1 VDPVTFEVIYSA
13 ILSTAREMSE
23 ALGRSAYSPII
34 REMLDYSCAI
44 FDDRAQ
50 LVAQAE
56 NIPSHLGSM
65 GVALLEL
72 LSEIPP
78 ANMQPGDV
86 YTMNDPYRGG
96 THTPDVHVFIPVF
109 LPDGEMVGFCG
120 SIAHHVDMGGTNP
133 GTEGFANAS
142 IFEEG
147 LRIPPVAL
155 YRAGQPNEALFNVI
169 AANVRE
175 PKTTLGDLR
184 AQIAACRTGE
194 RRLRELCQ
202 KYGASAVR
210 ECMAKCMDYAER
222 RVRSALLEL
231 PDGEGYAEGYLD
243 DSGTDE
249 SPVAIRVRVK
259 VTGSDV
265 LIDFSGTDPQM
276 RGGMNSPYAATRSAA
291 VYAVKCMTDP
301 DTPQNEGCFRPITLV
316 APPGSVVNPRHPAA
330 VSLRHLTVQRVAD
343 TILRAF
349 ASIWPH
355 KAVAGSF
362 VGFSSLAVEATS
374 LRTNTTTVLQDDLGG
389 GMGAAD
395 GHDGIDGVDI
405 HLSNV
410 GILPVEVCEVQY
422 PVRILRTE
430 LIQDSGG
437 AGKFRGGLGIRRDY
451 QFLTDGQVVVAYTEQ
466 ARPEFAPWGIGGGRP
481 GSPARLYRC
490 RRNGEQVPIRKATYV
505 TEQGE
510 VLITCTGGGGG
521 FGDPRQR
528 EWGMVI
534 EDVLDGKVSVSAAR
548 DVYGVPDRLI
558 EEALSRVEI
567 GEGR

>member
-1 VDPVTFEVIYSA
+1 MDPVTFEVIYSA
-13 ILSTAREMSE
+13 LLSTAREMSE
-23 ALGRSAYSPII
+23 SLGRSAYSPII

-44 FDDRAQ
+44 FDAKAQ

-65 GVALLEL
+65 GVALLSL
-72 LSEIPP
+72 LDDFPP
-78 ANMQPGDV
+78 SDMGPGDV
-86 YTMNDPYRGG
+86 YITNDPYRGG

-109 LPDGEMVGFCG
+109 LQDGELIGFCG

-155 YRAGQPNEALFNVI
+155 YKAGQPGDALFRVI
-169 AANVRE
+169 GANVRE

-194 RRLRELCQ
+194 RRLQELCA
-202 KYGASAVR
+202 KYGAGVVR
-210 ECMAKCMDYAER
+210 ECMLESMNYAER
-222 RVRSALLEL
+222 RIRHALEGL
-231 PDGEGYAEGYLD
+231 PDGEACGEGYLD
-243 DSGTDE
+243 DSGADD
-249 SPVAIRVRVK
+249 SPVMIRVRVRK
-259 VTGSDV
+259 TGSDV
-265 LIDFSGTDPQM
+265 LIDFTGSAPQM

-291 VYAVKCMTDP
+291 VYAVKCVTDP
-301 DTPQNEGCFRPITLV
+301 DAPQNEGCFRPITLV
-316 APPGSVVNPRHPAA
+316 APPGSVVNACHPAA

-343 TILRAF
+343 TVLRVF

-362 VGFSSLAVEATS
+362 VGFSSLAVEAVS
-374 LRTNTTTVLQDDLGG
+374 PRTNTTTVLQDDLGG

-395 GHDGIDGVDI
+395 GHDGIDAVDI

-430 LIQDSGG
+430 LIEDSGG

-466 ARPEFAPWGIGGGRP
+466 ARPEFAPWGVGGGRP
-481 GSPARLYRC
+481 GSPARLIRG
-490 RRNGEQVPIRKATYV
+490 RRNGEQVSIRKATYV

-510 VLITCTGGGGG
+510 VLTTCTGGGGG

-528 EWGMVI
+528 EWAMVI

-558 EEALSRVEI
+558 EEALSRRDIED
-567 GEGR
+567 RR